1 MKATRILLFLSPLLW
16 FAPGLIPVDSSPGL
30 MLLNDLYKGL
40 LGKFPWNAFMAFLC
54 YTYAKQIGREAWPW
68 VVGSLVFPFLAPFI
82 LGFMSPS
89 YGSMA
94 FEQRR
99 TGASGPPVRPAEGPF
114 DRRFPLLS
122 GYLANLPKAA
132 QAEPKAKMDLVKAN
146 FEFAVVLAQ
155 EKLDGFVAEAT
166 ARQLT
171 VWSRAEDK
179 VVRVFGAGL
188 VQPGLIDSITL
199 WLRGASPDRKVT
211 VAIHKPDGAPTKYF
225 EYYPTV
231 G

>member
-16 FAPGLIPVDSSPGL
+16 FAPGLIPVDASPGL

-40 LGKFPWNAFMAFLC
+40 LGKFPWNAIMAFLC
-54 YTYAKQIGREAWPW
+54 YTYARQIGREAWPW
-68 VVGSLVFPFLAPFI
+68 VVGSLVFPFIAPFI

-89 YGSMA
+89 YGSVA
-94 FEQRR
+94 YEQHRS
-99 TGASGPPVRPAEGPF
+99 GVASPAARAAEGPF
-114 DRRFPLLS
+114 ATRFPLLN
-122 GYLANLPKAA
+122 GYLENLPKTA

-146 FEFAVVLAQ
+146 FEFAVLLAP
-155 EKLDGFVAEAT
+155 EKLDAFVAEAT

-171 VWSRAEDK
+171 VWSRAEDS

-188 VQPGLIDSITL
+188 VQAGLTDSTTL
-199 WLRGASPDRKVT
+199 WLRGASPDRKVA
-211 VAIHKPDGAPTKYF
+211 VAIHKPDGSPTKYF